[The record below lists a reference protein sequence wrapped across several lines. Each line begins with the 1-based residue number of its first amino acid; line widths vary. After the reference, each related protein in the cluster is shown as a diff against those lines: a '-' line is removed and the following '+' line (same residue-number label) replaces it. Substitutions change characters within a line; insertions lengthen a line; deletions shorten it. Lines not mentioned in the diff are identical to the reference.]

1 MQSSYP
7 NFQKS
12 PYCGRGHPPPPSVVL
27 FPRFGPMLTNP
38 GYTTVTGIAK
48 WYKPKMP
55 QMIGI
60 KEIQLRGWSW
70 CMLYFIFYPLVMAF
84 NVQENAVF
92 IPKFSEISLCPPFPL
107 KITAIYTSESIL
119 LNRII
124 ISVHTKYGA
133 QRAIKGLGG
142 GGGGET
148 RKATIFFS
156 FQNTALLWQKEA
168 SDIPSKF
175 ELLMFS

>member
-1 MQSSYP
+1 MCKIMQSSYP

-12 PYCGRGHPPPPSVVL
+12 PYCGRGHPPPPPSVVL

-60 KEIQLRGWSW
+60 KEIQLRGWGW

-133 QRAIKGLGG
+133 QRAIKGLRGG
-142 GGGGET
+142 GGGRHE
-148 RKATIFFS
+148 RPPFFS
-156 FQNTALLWQKEA
+156 A
-168 SDIPSKF
+168 SKIAKSYK
-175 ELLMFS
+175 S